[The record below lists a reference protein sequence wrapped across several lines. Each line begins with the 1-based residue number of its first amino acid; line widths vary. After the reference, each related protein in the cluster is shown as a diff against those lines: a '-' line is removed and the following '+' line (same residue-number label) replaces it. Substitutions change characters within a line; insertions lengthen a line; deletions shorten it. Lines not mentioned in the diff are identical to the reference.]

1 MQFLMLCETMLLVID
16 FLFELLNFGFNAEVL
31 LEKFLNVFFGLL
43 VKVVEVLILIL
54 EFHNV
59 LLFY

>member
-16 FLFELLNFGFNAEVL
+16 FLFELLDFGFNAEVL

>member
-43 VKVVEVLILIL
+43 IKVVEVLILIL